1 MIHPKTKPTHAD
13 VAAHYD
19 ALDVFYRELWGE
31 HLHHG
36 LWETGRE
43 TPEAAV
49 RRLVARV
56 AAEARIAPGDAV
68 CDVGCGYGATARLL
82 ARDYGA
88 RVTGLTLS
96 EAQVVYAR
104 AHTDGDNPVFLRRDW
119 LANGLPGESFDA
131 VVAIES
137 LAHMTDKP
145 AFFAEAHR
153 VLRPGGRLVVCA
165 WTADADARP
174 WHVRHFLEPICREG
188 RLPSLG
194 SAAEYA
200 ALCAG
205 AGFADVAGED
215 LSRRVAR
222 TWSVCLRRTAW
233 GLLTKPRYVR
243 YLLDARHTERVF
255 LRTLPRLRL
264 AFATGAFRYVLLSA
278 KKPDHRLLA

>member
-1 MIHPKTKPTHAD
+1 MIHPKTKSTHAD

-19 ALDVFYRELWGE
+19 ALDGFYRELWGE

-49 RRLVARV
+49 RKLAGRV
-56 AAEARIAPGDAV
+56 AVEARITPGDAV
-68 CDVGCGYGATARLL
+68 CDVGCGYGATARML

-88 RVTGLTLS
+88 HVTGLTLS

-165 WTADADARP
+165 WTADDDARP

-194 SAAEYA
+194 SAGEYA
-200 ALCAG
+200 ALCTR
-205 AGFADVAGED
+205 AGFADVARED

-222 TWSVCLRRTAW
+222 TWTVCLRRVAW
-233 GLLTKPRYVR
+233 GLLTKPRYAR

-255 LRTLPRLRL
+255 LRALPRLRL
-264 AFATGAFRYVLLSA
+264 AFATGAFRYVLLTA
-278 KKPDHRLLA
+278 KKPA